1 VHSRTSAPT
10 AGSTGAAELPATS
23 GVGDGLSARPVQRLT
38 GDAIWTLT
46 VLSIIFIFSLL
57 VRYLITMLVPQM
69 KATLALS
76 DFQIGLALG
85 PAFSF
90 SYALFSLPFGWA
102 ADRFSRRWIL
112 LVGTLLFGLATITT
126 GIAGGFVTLLL
137 SRMLVGIGESSLGP
151 ASSSLLA
158 AKYPR
163 KRLATAISVYMT
175 GVKIGTAAAYGVAG
189 VGLTVAAGLIASR
202 QLHGIAPW
210 QMLMIM
216 SGIPALFLAGLML
229 SVREPDRPA
238 PRPGETPER
247 ILAFVRRER
256 ALLIPMI
263 AAFSLMALC
272 SNSIT
277 GWAPTY
283 ITRQFGWTPAAYG
296 PVLGLTSIGAAA
308 TLVFK
313 GMLVDW
319 LYQRGIKDIHVRFY
333 SWLVAGSLPLAAALF
348 LVTNPIVFM
357 ILFALVSI
365 VAIPVT
371 SYAAT
376 VMQVITP
383 QSLRGQMAAITAFF
397 MLSIGGLGPSVVAT
411 LTDYVFRDEALLG
424 RSLEC
429 VMLVLFPLTLLFLR
443 MSLAPLRRRVL
454 SVEATAD

>member
-1 VHSRTSAPT
+1 M
-10 AGSTGAAELPATS
+10 
-23 GVGDGLSARPVQRLT
+23 QRLT

-256 ALLIPMI
+256 ALLTPMI